1 MRRVIRRPE
10 PAVIAGTTAQQ
21 RAWIA
26 RFVLPGVVLV
36 LLISNAWLSHSFGH
50 SRMMYDNPIY
60 RWRESIAIALSH
72 MQDKPLHGYL
82 AYRSIQS
89 YLAQHGLGLMS
100 GEADPL
106 PTAAQLKELIYHPAR
121 LEKLFQDAAKVPIDE
136 RLPPVTIAGSEK
148 GLADYYYLAFRL
160 FGINLTA
167 LWLLYFVL
175 LSISVFL
182 FLTTFRQSP
191 LAIYL
196 LIIYLIGHLFMVGY
210 ANQGTI
216 QTIHNSRFFPTL
228 SFLPMMHLML
238 LMLQRVRPSPGR
250 VIAAAMQAFIL
261 LFIIFCRLE
270 ALWEA
275 LALFASVI
283 LVIKRRFVVAA
294 INRPKLRGQAARAL
308 ARSTWPIIVFA
319 VGFLGFLL
327 YFSFAQ
333 DRSVYGTETKT
344 HVFWHPLFSGMV
356 SASPQLMELYSNG
369 EEGYSDGIVYM
380 AVRADLR
387 RRNESSSEIAYIQNG
402 AIEINIMRSMGE
414 YDRLVRRLFFEVL
427 FEHPWLVLKSFVYD
441 KPRDQLIIFW
451 WANLYD
457 PQRYWPVILLGLAA
471 AVLYLAT
478 GAPGPGRRDIRSA
491 MPVIGIVFAFSLLP
505 TMVVPSPLIV
515 DSILFYLMV
524 LLIAV
529 TLLPSAVFLRW
540 WKQEIAER
548 SAKSNYS
555 IR

>member
-1 MRRVIRRPE
+1 M
-10 PAVIAGTTAQQ
+10 
-21 RAWIA
+21 
-26 RFVLPGVVLV
+26 
-36 LLISNAWLSHSFGH
+36 
-50 SRMMYDNPIY
+50 
-60 RWRESIAIALSH
+60 
-72 MQDKPLHGYL
+72 
-82 AYRSIQS
+82 
-89 YLAQHGLGLMS
+89 
-100 GEADPL
+100 
-106 PTAAQLKELIYHPAR
+106 
-121 LEKLFQDAAKVPIDE
+121 
-136 RLPPVTIAGSEK
+136 
-148 GLADYYYLAFRL
+148 
-160 FGINLTA
+160 A

-175 LSISVFL
+175 LSISAIL
-182 FLTTFRQSP
+182 FLVTFRQSP
-191 LAIYL
+191 FAMYL
-196 LIIYLIGHLFMVGY
+196 LIVYLIGHLFMVGY

-238 LMLQRVRPSPGR
+238 LMLQRVRPSPG
-250 VIAAAMQAFIL
+250 VIIAAAAQAFIL
-261 LFIIFCRLE
+261 LFVIFCRLE

-275 LALFASVI
+275 LALFASVV
-283 LVIKRRFVVAA
+283 LVIKFRFVVAA
-294 INRPKLRGQAARAL
+294 VNRPKLRGQITRAL

-327 YFSFAQ
+327 YFSFAL
-333 DRSVYGTETKT
+333 DLSVYRTETKT
-344 HVFWHPLFSGMV
+344 HPFWHPLFSGMV

-387 RRNESSSEIAYIQNG
+387 RRNESSSEIAYIHNG

-427 FEHPWLVLKSFVYD
+427 LEHPWLVLKSFVYD

-451 WANLYD
+451 WAHLYD
-457 PQRYWPVILLGLAA
+457 PGRYWAIVLLGLAA

-478 GAPGPGRRDIRSA
+478 GASGPARRDIRSA

-505 TMVVPSPLIV
+505 TIVVPSPLIV

-529 TLLPSAVFLRW
+529 TLLPTTALLRW
-540 WKQEIAER
+540 WKQGIAEK
-548 SAKSNYS
+548 SAKSKYLT
-555 IR
+555 R